1 MKDRDIKIKVITK
14 ARQSSV
20 VSNADGSLTV
30 KVHAAPDKGRAN
42 REVVALLAETFQVAR
57 SQVEIISG
65 LTSKTKLV
73 RIHRLES
80 QK

>member
-1 MKDRDIKIKVITK
+1 MFEEHQIKVITK
-14 ARQSSV
+14 AHQAMVIRQA
-20 VSNADGSLTV
+20 NGTLTV

-42 REVVALLAETFQVAR
+42 REVVTQLAEWFNVAR